1 MTIMPPVF
9 GVFDDTMRHV
19 CTAIS
24 REGSEVDATYSPK
37 PVDASVTTNVPCD
50 LQEMTTARSTL
61 FKTET
66 DATRYDLYLPADI
79 GTTPSLATANVGWN
93 FTIDGVVYTA
103 LGKALM
109 MESMGKV
116 RIPVE
121 GRNP

>member
-1 MTIMPPVF
+1 MSISPPRAGRIDQSF
-9 GVFDDTMRHV
+9 RHI

-37 PVDASVTTNVPCD
+37 PVDSSVAVNIPCN

-61 FKTET
+61 YKTET
-66 DATRYDLYLPADI
+66 DATRYDLYLSVGM
-79 GTTPSLATANVGWN
+79 GTTPDLSAATVGWN
-93 FTIDGVVYTA
+93 FTIGGVVYTA
-103 LGKALM
+103 LGKGLLM
-109 MESMGKV
+109 GTSGKV